1 VNPKKTIVIVDDHPL
16 FREGLKSI
24 ISRNPELELVG
35 ETGVGKEAL
44 RLAENLKPDM
54 IVMDISLPDINGIEL
69 TRDIKELSPPTRVLI
84 VSVHSK
90 IDYITA
96 AFQAGASG
104 YVVKDAPSAKIL
116 QALELVS
123 QGEYFLDA
131 SISYQVVKK
140 LSEFPEQKAK
150 TTDTF
155 YSSLTTREQEIF
167 RLLAEGLKIKDIAD
181 KLFISPKTVE
191 NHKTNI
197 MAKLNLHSTLD
208 LVRYAVKLG
217 IIDVEYWKG

>member
-1 VNPKKTIVIVDDHPL
+1 MNQKKTIVIVDDHPL

-24 ISRNPELELVG
+24 ISRNAEFELVG
-35 ETGVGKEAL
+35 ETGLGQEAL

-54 IVMDISLPDINGIEL
+54 VVMDISLPDINGIEL
-69 TRDIKELSPPTRVLI
+69 TKDIKKLSSATQILI

-131 SISYQVVKK
+131 SVSFQVVKK

-155 YSSLTTREQEIF
+155 YSSLTNREQEIF

-197 MAKLNLHSTLD
+197 MSKLNLHSTLD
-208 LVRYAVKLG
+208 LVRYAIKLG
-217 IIDVEYWKG
+217 IIDVDHWKG

>member
-1 VNPKKTIVIVDDHPL
+1 VNPKKTVIIVDDHPL

-24 ISRNPELELVG
+24 ISRNADLEIVG
-35 ETGVGKEAL
+35 ETGVGQEAL
-44 RLAENLKPDM
+44 KLAEKFKPDM
-54 IVMDISLPDINGIEL
+54 VVMDISLPDINGIEL
-69 TRDIKELSPPTRVLI
+69 TREIKELAPNSQVLI
-84 VSVHSK
+84 VSVYSK

-96 AFQAGASG
+96 AFQAGATG
-104 YVVKDAPSAKIL
+104 YVVKDAPSGKIL

-123 QGEYFLDA
+123 RGEYFLDA
-131 SISYQVVKK
+131 SVSYQVVKK

-150 TTDTF
+150 TTDSS

-167 RLLAEGLKIKDIAD
+167 RLLAEGMKIKDIAHR
-181 KLFISPKTVE
+181 LYISPKTAE

-217 IIDVEYWKG
+217 IIDVEHWKG

>member
-1 VNPKKTIVIVDDHPL
+1 VNHKKTIVIVDDHPL

-44 RLAENLKPDM
+44 SLAENLKPDM

-69 TRDIKELSPPTRVLI
+69 TRDIKKLSPATQILI

-90 IDYITA
+90 IDYLTA

-104 YVVKDAPSAKIL
+104 YVVKDAPSGKIL

-131 SISYQVVKK
+131 SVSYQVVKK

>member
-1 VNPKKTIVIVDDHPL
+1 MNLKKTIVIVDDHPL

-24 ISRNPELELVG
+24 ISRNPELEIVG
-35 ETGVGKEAL
+35 ETGAGQEAL
-44 RLAENLKPDM
+44 RLAENFKPDM
-54 IVMDISLPDINGIEL
+54 VVMDISLPDSNGIEL
-69 TRDIKELSPPTRVLI
+69 TRDIKKLSPATRVLI

-96 AFQAGASG
+96 AFQAGATG

-116 QALELVS
+116 RALELVS
-123 QGEYFLDA
+123 QGEYFLDG
-131 SISYQVVKK
+131 SVSYQVVKK
-140 LSEFPEQKAK
+140 LSDFPEHKAK
-150 TTDTF
+150 TTDSF
-155 YSSLTTREQEIF
+155 YGSLTIREQEIF

-181 KLFISPKTVE
+181 KLYISPKTVE

-197 MAKLNLHSTLD
+197 MSKLNLHSTLD

-217 IIDVEYWKG
+217 IIDVENWKE

>member
-1 VNPKKTIVIVDDHPL
+1 MNPKKIVIVDDHPL

-35 ETGVGKEAL
+35 ETGVGREAL
-44 RLAENLKPDM
+44 KLAENFKPDM
-54 IVMDISLPDINGIEL
+54 IVIDISLPDSNGIEL
-69 TRDIKELSPPTRVLI
+69 TKDIKKLSPATRVLI
-84 VSVHSK
+84 VSVHSQ

-96 AFQAGASG
+96 AFQAGATG

-123 QGEYFLDA
+123 QGEYFLDG
-131 SISYQVVKK
+131 SVSYQVVKK

-150 TTDTF
+150 TTDPF
-155 YSSLTTREQEIF
+155 YSNLTIREQEIF
-167 RLLAEGLKIKDIAD
+167 RLLAEGVKIRDIAN
-181 KLFISPKTVE
+181 KLCISPKTVE

-197 MAKLNLHSTLD
+197 MSKLNLHSTLD

-217 IIDVEYWKG
+217 IIDVEHWKG

>member
-24 ISRNPELELVG
+24 ISRKPELEIVG
-35 ETGVGKEAL
+35 ETGLGKEAL

-54 IVMDISLPDINGIEL
+54 VVMDISLPDINGIEL
-69 TRDIKELSPPTRVLI
+69 TRDIKNLSPPTRVLI

-96 AFQAGASG
+96 AFQAGATG
-104 YVVKDAPSAKIL
+104 YVVKDAPSGKIL

-131 SISYQVVKK
+131 SVSYQVVKK
-140 LSEFPEQKAK
+140 LSEFSEQKAK
-150 TTDTF
+150 TTDTI
-155 YSSLTTREQEIF
+155 YSSLTNREQEIF
-167 RLLAEGLKIKDIAD
+167 RLLAEGLKIRDIAD
-181 KLFISPKTVE
+181 KLYISPKTVE

-197 MAKLNLHSTLD
+197 MSKLNLHSTLD

-217 IIDVEYWKG
+217 IIDVEHWKG

>member
-1 VNPKKTIVIVDDHPL
+1 MNPKKTLMIVDDHPL

-24 ISRNPELELVG
+24 ISRNSDLEIVG
-35 ETGVGKEAL
+35 ETGTGQEAL
-44 RLAENLKPDM
+44 RLAEKFKPDM
-54 IVMDISLPDINGIEL
+54 VVMDITLPDINGIDL
-69 TRDIKELSPPTRVLI
+69 TRNIKELSPLTRILI

-96 AFQAGASG
+96 AFQAGATG
-104 YVVKDAPSAKIL
+104 YVVKDAPSGKIL
-116 QALELVS
+116 QALELVAR
-123 QGEYFLDA
+123 GEYYLDA
-131 SISYQVVKK
+131 SVSFQVVKK

-150 TTDTF
+150 TTDPV

-167 RLLAEGLKIKDIAD
+167 RLLAEGVKIKDIAQQ
-181 KLFISPKTVE
+181 LYISPKTAE

-197 MAKLNLHSTLD
+197 MSKLNLHSTLD

-217 IIDVEYWKG
+217 IIDVEHWKG

>member
-1 VNPKKTIVIVDDHPL
+1 MNPKKTIMIVDDHPL

-24 ISRNPELELVG
+24 ISRKPELEIVG
-35 ETGVGKEAL
+35 ETGLGKEAL

-54 IVMDISLPDINGIEL
+54 VVMDISLPDINGIEL
-69 TRDIKELSPPTRVLI
+69 TRDIKNLSPSTRVLI

-96 AFQAGASG
+96 AFQAGATG
-104 YVVKDAPSAKIL
+104 YVVKDAPSGKIL

-131 SISYQVVKK
+131 SVSYQVVKK

-150 TTDTF
+150 TTDTI
-155 YSSLTTREQEIF
+155 YSSLTNREQEIF

-181 KLFISPKTVE
+181 KLYISPKTVE

-197 MAKLNLHSTLD
+197 MSKLNLHSTLD

-217 IIDVEYWKG
+217 IIDVEHWKG

>member
-1 VNPKKTIVIVDDHPL
+1 MTKKTIIIVDDHPL

-24 ISRNPELELVG
+24 ISRNDGLEIVA
-35 ETGVGKEAL
+35 ETGVGQEAL
-44 RLAENLKPDM
+44 KLAENHKPDM
-54 IVMDISLPDINGIEL
+54 VVMDIALPDINGIEL
-69 TRDIKELSPPTRVLI
+69 TREIKHLSPKTQVLI
-84 VSVHSK
+84 VSVYSK

-96 AFQAGASG
+96 AFQAGATG

-116 QALELVS
+116 QALDLVS
-123 QGEYFLDA
+123 RGEYFLDA
-131 SISYQVVKK
+131 SVSYQVVKK

-150 TTDTF
+150 TTDSS

-167 RLLAEGLKIKDIAD
+167 RLLAEGVKIKDIANR
-181 KLFISPKTVE
+181 LYISPKTAE

-217 IIDVEYWKG
+217 VIDVEHWKG

>member
-1 VNPKKTIVIVDDHPL
+1 MSPKKTIVIVDDHPL

-24 ISRNPELELVG
+24 IFRNPELELVG
-35 ETGVGKEAL
+35 ETGLGQEAL
-44 RLAENLKPDM
+44 RLAESLKPDM
-54 IVMDISLPDINGIEL
+54 VIMDISLPDINGIEL
-69 TRDIKELSPPTRVLI
+69 TRDIRKISPVTRVLI

-96 AFQAGASG
+96 AFQSGATG
-104 YVVKDAPSAKIL
+104 YVVKDAPSGKIL

-131 SISYQVVKK
+131 SVSYQVVKK
-140 LSEFPEQKAK
+140 LSEFPEQKARI
-150 TTDTF
+150 TDTS

-167 RLLAEGLKIKDIAD
+167 RLLAEGMKIKDIAD

-197 MAKLNLHSTLD
+197 MSKLKLHSTLD

-217 IIDVEYWKG
+217 IIDVEHWKG

>member
-1 VNPKKTIVIVDDHPL
+1 MNHKKTIVIVDDHPL

-69 TRDIKELSPPTRVLI
+69 TRDIKKLSPATQILI

-90 IDYITA
+90 IDYLTA

-104 YVVKDAPSAKIL
+104 YVVKDAPSGKIL

-131 SISYQVVKK
+131 SVSYQVVKK

-197 MAKLNLHSTLD
+197 MSKLNLHSTLD

-217 IIDVEYWKG
+217 IIDVEHWKG

>member
-1 VNPKKTIVIVDDHPL
+1 VNTKKIVIVDDHPL

-35 ETGVGKEAL
+35 ETGVGREAL
-44 RLAENLKPDM
+44 KLAENFKPDM
-54 IVMDISLPDINGIEL
+54 VVVDISLPDSNGIEL
-69 TRDIKELSPPTRVLI
+69 TKNIKKLSPATRVLI
-84 VSVHSK
+84 VSVHSN

-96 AFQAGASG
+96 AFQAGATG

-123 QGEYFLDA
+123 QGEYFLDG
-131 SISYQVVKK
+131 SVSYQVVKK

-150 TTDTF
+150 TTDLS
-155 YSSLTTREQEIF
+155 YSNLTTREQEIF
-167 RLLAEGLKIKDIAD
+167 RLLAEGVKIRDIAD
-181 KLFISPKTVE
+181 KLYISPKTVE

-197 MAKLNLHSTLD
+197 MSKLNLHSTLD

-217 IIDVEYWKG
+217 IIDVEHWKG

>member
-1 VNPKKTIVIVDDHPL
+1 VDDHPL

-24 ISRNPELELVG
+24 ISRSSELHIVG
-35 ETGVGKEAL
+35 ETGVGQEAL
-44 RLAENLKPDM
+44 KLAEKFTPDM
-54 IVMDISLPDINGIEL
+54 VVMDISLPDINGIEL
-69 TRDIKELSPPTRVLI
+69 TRDIKKLSPATRVLI

-96 AFQAGASG
+96 AFQAGATG

-150 TTDTF
+150 TTDSF
-155 YSSLTTREQEIF
+155 YSSLTTREQEVF
-167 RLLAEGLKIKDIAD
+167 RLLAEGLKIKDIAH
-181 KLFISPKTVE
+181 KLYISPKTAE

-217 IIDVEYWKG
+217 IIDVEHWKG

>member
-1 VNPKKTIVIVDDHPL
+1 VIVDDHPL

>member
-1 VNPKKTIVIVDDHPL
+1 VNPKKTILIVDDHPL

-24 ISRNPELELVG
+24 ISRNAELEIVG

-44 RLAENLKPDM
+44 GLAENLKPDM

-69 TRDIKELSPPTRVLI
+69 TRDIKKLSPATQILI

-90 IDYITA
+90 IDYLTA

-104 YVVKDAPSAKIL
+104 YVVKDAPSGKIL

-123 QGEYFLDA
+123 HGEYFLDA
-131 SISYQVVKK
+131 SVSYQVVKK

-181 KLFISPKTVE
+181 KLYISPKTVE

-197 MAKLNLHSTLD
+197 MSKLNLHSTLD

-217 IIDVEYWKG
+217 IIDVEHWKG

>member
-1 VNPKKTIVIVDDHPL
+1 MNPKKIIIVDDHPL

-35 ETGVGKEAL
+35 ETGVGREAL
-44 RLAENLKPDM
+44 KLAENFKPDM
-54 IVMDISLPDINGIEL
+54 VVMDISLPDSNGIEL
-69 TRDIKELSPPTRVLI
+69 TKDIKKLSPATRVLI

-96 AFQAGASG
+96 AFQAGATG

-123 QGEYFLDA
+123 QGEYFLDG
-131 SISYQVVKK
+131 SVSYQVVKK

-150 TTDTF
+150 TTDPS
-155 YSSLTTREQEIF
+155 YNNLTTREQEIF
-167 RLLAEGLKIKDIAD
+167 RLLAEDVKIRDIAD
-181 KLFISPKTVE
+181 KLYISPKTVE

-197 MAKLNLHSTLD
+197 MSKLNLHSTLD

-217 IIDVEYWKG
+217 IIDVEHWKG

>member
-1 VNPKKTIVIVDDHPL
+1 MNPKKIVIVDDHPL

-35 ETGVGKEAL
+35 ETGVGREAL
-44 RLAENLKPDM
+44 KLAENFKPDM
-54 IVMDISLPDINGIEL
+54 IVIDISLPDTNGIEL
-69 TRDIKELSPPTRVLI
+69 TKDIKKLSPATRVLI
-84 VSVHSK
+84 VSVHSQ

-96 AFQAGASG
+96 AFQAGATG

-123 QGEYFLDA
+123 QGEYFLDG
-131 SISYQVVKK
+131 SVSYQVVKK

-150 TTDTF
+150 TTDPF
-155 YSSLTTREQEIF
+155 YSNLTIREQEIF
-167 RLLAEGLKIKDIAD
+167 RLLAEGVKIRDIAD
-181 KLFISPKTVE
+181 KLYISPKTVE

-197 MAKLNLHSTLD
+197 MSKLNLHSTLD

-217 IIDVEYWKG
+217 IIDVEHWKD

>member
-1 VNPKKTIVIVDDHPL
+1 VNPKKTVIIVDDHPL

-24 ISRNPELELVG
+24 ISRNSELEIVG
-35 ETGVGKEAL
+35 ETGEGREAL
-44 RLAENLKPDM
+44 RLAENFKPDM
-54 IVMDISLPDINGIEL
+54 VVMDISLPDSNGIEL
-69 TRDIKELSPPTRVLI
+69 TKDIKKLSPATRVLI

-96 AFQAGASG
+96 AFQAGATG
-104 YVVKDAPSAKIL
+104 YVVKDAPSGKIL

-123 QGEYFLDA
+123 QGEYFLD
-131 SISYQVVKK
+131 SSVSFQVVQK
-140 LSEFPEQKAK
+140 LSEFPEKKAK
-150 TTDTF
+150 STDDS

-167 RLLAEGLKIKDIAD
+167 RLLAEGVKIKDIAD
-181 KLFISPKTVE
+181 QLYISPKTVE

-197 MAKLNLHSTLD
+197 MSKLNLHSTLD

-217 IIDVEYWKG
+217 IIDVEHWKG

>member
-1 VNPKKTIVIVDDHPL
+1 MNPKKTLMIVDDHPL
-16 FREGLKSI
+16 FREGLKAI
-24 ISRNPELELVG
+24 ISRNADLEIVG
-35 ETGVGKEAL
+35 ETGTGQEAL
-44 RLAENLKPDM
+44 KLAENFKPDM
-54 IVMDISLPDINGIEL
+54 VVMDISLPDTNGIEL
-69 TRDIKELSPPTRVLI
+69 TKDIKKLSPATRVLI

-96 AFQAGASG
+96 AFQAGATG

-123 QGEYFLDA
+123 QGEYFLDG
-131 SISYQVVKK
+131 SVSYQVVKK

-150 TTDTF
+150 TTDIF
-155 YSSLTTREQEIF
+155 YSNLTTREQEIF
-167 RLLAEGLKIKDIAD
+167 RLLAEGVKIRDIAD
-181 KLFISPKTVE
+181 KLYISPKTVE

-197 MAKLNLHSTLD
+197 MSKLNLHSTLD

-217 IIDVEYWKG
+217 IIDVEHWKD

>member
-1 VNPKKTIVIVDDHPL
+1 VNPKKTVIIVDDHPL

-24 ISRNPELELVG
+24 ISRNSELEIVG
-35 ETGVGKEAL
+35 ETGEGREAL
-44 RLAENLKPDM
+44 RLAENFKPDM
-54 IVMDISLPDINGIEL
+54 VVMDISLPDSNGIEL
-69 TRDIKELSPPTRVLI
+69 TKDIRKLSPATRVLI

-96 AFQAGASG
+96 AFQAGATG
-104 YVVKDAPSAKIL
+104 YVVKDAPSVKIL

-123 QGEYFLDA
+123 QGEYFLD
-131 SISYQVVKK
+131 SSVSFQVVQK
-140 LSEFPEQKAK
+140 LSEFPEKKAK
-150 TTDTF
+150 STDDS

-167 RLLAEGLKIKDIAD
+167 RLLAEGVKIKDIAD
-181 KLFISPKTVE
+181 QLYISPKTVE

-197 MAKLNLHSTLD
+197 MSKLNLHSTLD

-217 IIDVEYWKG
+217 IIDVEHWKG

>member
-1 VNPKKTIVIVDDHPL
+1 MNPKKIIIVDDHPL

-35 ETGVGKEAL
+35 ETGIGREAL
-44 RLAENLKPDM
+44 KLAENFKPDM
-54 IVMDISLPDINGIEL
+54 IVIDISLPDSNGIEL
-69 TRDIKELSPPTRVLI
+69 TKDIKKLSPATRVLI
-84 VSVHSK
+84 VSVHSQ

-96 AFQAGASG
+96 AFQAGATG

-123 QGEYFLDA
+123 QGEYFLDG
-131 SISYQVVKK
+131 SVSYQVVKK

-150 TTDTF
+150 TTDPF
-155 YSSLTTREQEIF
+155 YSNLTIREQEIF
-167 RLLAEGLKIKDIAD
+167 RLLAEGVKIRDIAN
-181 KLFISPKTVE
+181 KLCISPKTVE

-197 MAKLNLHSTLD
+197 MSKLNLHSTLD

-217 IIDVEYWKG
+217 IIDVEHWKD

>member
-1 VNPKKTIVIVDDHPL
+1 MNPKTTIVLVDDHPL

-24 ISRNPELELVG
+24 ISRNPELEIVG

-44 RLAENLKPDM
+44 RLAEDLKPDM
-54 IVMDISLPDINGIEL
+54 VVMDISLPDSNGIEL
-69 TRDIKELSPPTRVLI
+69 TKNLKNLSPATRVLI

-131 SISYQVVKK
+131 SVSYQVVQK

-150 TTDTF
+150 TIDPV
-155 YSSLTTREQEIF
+155 YASLTTREQEIF
-167 RLLAEGLKIKDIAD
+167 RLLAEGLKIKDIAR
-181 KLFISPKTVE
+181 KLYISPKTAE

-208 LVRYAVKLG
+208 LVRYAVRLG
-217 IIDVEYWKG
+217 IIDVEHWKG

>member
-1 VNPKKTIVIVDDHPL
+1 MNPKKIIIVDDHPL

-35 ETGVGKEAL
+35 ETGLGREAL
-44 RLAENLKPDM
+44 KLAENFKPDM
-54 IVMDISLPDINGIEL
+54 VVMDISLPDSNGIEL
-69 TRDIKELSPPTRVLI
+69 TKDIKKLSPATRVLI

-96 AFQAGASG
+96 AFQAGATG

-123 QGEYFLDA
+123 QGEYFLDG
-131 SISYQVVKK
+131 SVSYQVVKK

-150 TTDTF
+150 TTDPS
-155 YSSLTTREQEIF
+155 YSNLTTREQEIF
-167 RLLAEGLKIKDIAD
+167 RLLAEGVKIRDIAD
-181 KLFISPKTVE
+181 KLYISPKTVE

-197 MAKLNLHSTLD
+197 MSKLNLHNALD

-217 IIDVEYWKG
+217 IIDIEHWKG

>member
-1 VNPKKTIVIVDDHPL
+1 MNPKKTIMIVDDHPL

-24 ISRNPELELVG
+24 ISRKPELEIVG
-35 ETGVGKEAL
+35 ETGLGKEAL

-54 IVMDISLPDINGIEL
+54 VVMDISLPDINGIEL
-69 TRDIKELSPPTRVLI
+69 TRDIKNLSPSTRVLI

-96 AFQAGASG
+96 AFQAGATG
-104 YVVKDAPSAKIL
+104 YVVKDAPSGKIL

-131 SISYQVVKK
+131 SVSYQVVKK

-150 TTDTF
+150 TTDTI
-155 YSSLTTREQEIF
+155 YSSLTNREQEIF

-181 KLFISPKTVE
+181 KLYISPKTVE

-197 MAKLNLHSTLD
+197 MSKLNLHSSLD

-217 IIDVEYWKG
+217 IIDVEHWKG

>member
-1 VNPKKTIVIVDDHPL
+1 VNPKKTILIVDDHPL

-24 ISRNPELELVG
+24 ISRNAELEIVG

-44 RLAENLKPDM
+44 GLAENLKPDM

-69 TRDIKELSPPTRVLI
+69 TRDIKKLSPATQILI

-90 IDYITA
+90 IDYLTA

-104 YVVKDAPSAKIL
+104 YVVKDAPSGKIL

-131 SISYQVVKK
+131 SVSYQVVKK

-217 IIDVEYWKG
+217 IIDVEHWKG

>member
-1 VNPKKTIVIVDDHPL
+1 VNPKKTIISVDDHPL

-24 ISRNPELELVG
+24 ISRSPELEIVG
-35 ETGVGKEAL
+35 ETGTGKEAL
-44 RLAENLKPDM
+44 KLVENLKPDM
-54 IVMDISLPDINGIEL
+54 VVMDISLPDINGIEL
-69 TRDIKELSPPTRVLI
+69 TRDIKNLSPATRVLI

-96 AFQAGASG
+96 AFQAGATG

-131 SISYQVVKK
+131 SVSYQVVKK

-150 TTDTF
+150 STDPF
-155 YSSLTTREQEIF
+155 YGSLTTREQEIF
-167 RLLAEGLKIKDIAD
+167 RLLAEGMKIKDIAH
-181 KLFISPKTVE
+181 KLYISPKTAE

-197 MAKLNLHSTLD
+197 MSKLNLHSALD
-208 LVRYAVKLG
+208 LVRYAVRLG
-217 IIDVEYWKG
+217 IIDVEHWKG

>member
-1 VNPKKTIVIVDDHPL
+1 MNPKKIVIVDDHPL

-35 ETGVGKEAL
+35 ETGVGREAL
-44 RLAENLKPDM
+44 KLAENFKPDM
-54 IVMDISLPDINGIEL
+54 VVMDISLPDSNGIEL
-69 TRDIKELSPPTRVLI
+69 TKDIKKLSPATRVLI
-84 VSVHSK
+84 VSVYSQ

-96 AFQAGASG
+96 AFQAGATG

-123 QGEYFLDA
+123 QGEYFLDG
-131 SISYQVVKK
+131 SVSYQVIKK

-150 TTDTF
+150 TTDPS
-155 YSSLTTREQEIF
+155 YSNLTTREQEIF
-167 RLLAEGLKIKDIAD
+167 RLLAEGVKIRDIAD
-181 KLFISPKTVE
+181 KLCISPKTVE

-197 MAKLNLHSTLD
+197 MSKLNLHSTLD

-217 IIDVEYWKG
+217 IIDVEHWKD

>member
-1 VNPKKTIVIVDDHPL
+1 MNPKKIVIVDDHPL

-35 ETGVGKEAL
+35 ETGVGREAL
-44 RLAENLKPDM
+44 KLAENFKPDM
-54 IVMDISLPDINGIEL
+54 IVIDISLPDSNGIEL
-69 TRDIKELSPPTRVLI
+69 TKDIKKLSPATRVLI
-84 VSVHSK
+84 VSVHSQ

-96 AFQAGASG
+96 AFQAGATG

-123 QGEYFLDA
+123 QGEYFLDG
-131 SISYQVVKK
+131 SVSYQVVKK

-150 TTDTF
+150 TTDPF
-155 YSSLTTREQEIF
+155 YSNLTIREQEIF
-167 RLLAEGLKIKDIAD
+167 RLLAEGVKIRDIAN
-181 KLFISPKTVE
+181 KLCISPKTVE

-197 MAKLNLHSTLD
+197 MSKLNLHSTLD

-217 IIDVEYWKG
+217 IIDVEHWKD

>member
-1 VNPKKTIVIVDDHPL
+1 VNPKKIIIVDDHPL

-35 ETGVGKEAL
+35 ETGVGREAL
-44 RLAENLKPDM
+44 KLAENFKPDM
-54 IVMDISLPDINGIEL
+54 VVMDISLPDSNGIEL
-69 TRDIKELSPPTRVLI
+69 TKDIKKLSPATRVLI

-96 AFQAGASG
+96 AFQAGATG

-123 QGEYFLDA
+123 QGEYFLDG
-131 SISYQVVKK
+131 SVSYQVVKK

-150 TTDTF
+150 TTDPS
-155 YSSLTTREQEIF
+155 YNNLTTREQEIF
-167 RLLAEGLKIKDIAD
+167 RLLAEDVKIRDIAD
-181 KLFISPKTVE
+181 KLYISPKTVE

-197 MAKLNLHSTLD
+197 MSKLNLHSTLD

-217 IIDVEYWKG
+217 IIDVEHWKG

>member
-1 VNPKKTIVIVDDHPL
+1 MNPKKTILIVDDHPL
-16 FREGLKSI
+16 FREGLRSI
-24 ISRNPELELVG
+24 ISRNSDLQIVG
-35 ETGVGKEAL
+35 ETGIGREAL
-44 RLAENLKPDM
+44 KLAQDLQPDM
-54 IVMDISLPDINGIEL
+54 VVMDISLPDINGIDL
-69 TRDIKELSPPTRVLI
+69 TRDIKKMLPETQVLI
-84 VSVHSK
+84 VSVYSK

-96 AFQAGASG
+96 AFQAGATG

-123 QGEYFLDA
+123 RGEYFLDA

-150 TTDTF
+150 TTDSS

-167 RLLAEGLKIKDIAD
+167 RLLAEGMKIKDIAH
-181 KLFISPKTVE
+181 KLYISPKTAE

-197 MAKLNLHSTLD
+197 MAKLNLHNTLD

-217 IIDVEYWKG
+217 VIDLEHWKG

>member
-1 VNPKKTIVIVDDHPL
+1 VNPKKTILIVDDHPL

-24 ISRNPELELVG
+24 ISRNPELEIVG
-35 ETGVGKEAL
+35 ETGAGKEAL
-44 RLAENLKPDM
+44 GLAENLKPDM

-69 TRDIKELSPPTRVLI
+69 TRDIKKLSPATQILI

-90 IDYITA
+90 IDYLTA

-104 YVVKDAPSAKIL
+104 YVVKDAPSGKIL

-123 QGEYFLDA
+123 HGEYFLDA
-131 SISYQVVKK
+131 SVSYQVVKK

-181 KLFISPKTVE
+181 KLYISPKTVE

-197 MAKLNLHSTLD
+197 MSKLNLHSTLD

-217 IIDVEYWKG
+217 IIDVEHWKG